1 MDNNDHM
8 ILHAAVPLYIPVYC
22 TAMRTDLQAGG
33 KKNAAADETH
43 GVDRVV
49 YTEVEKLHSF
59 CEK

>member
-1 MDNNDHM
+1 M